1 MERRMKSLVFRMVM
15 VLTIG
20 ATMYNTAW
28 AQNYTAPPV
37 TISKDKVKID
47 GQVFYS
53 HVVLEKQTLYSIS
66 KAYNVSFEEIYKYNP
81 TVEEYGLKKNDI
93 IIIPAGDA
101 AAGTEEAQ
109 PTAQKAT
116 STPAATPKATT
127 VTPRSVNGEIKHAV
141 KWYEDLSSIASKY
154 GVSEKI
160 IMLANDMEDNKIRN
174 NQVLIIPGPDATEE
188 DFAKKAEEEELA
200 QETDSTEVD
209 EWSAYASKRVDATL
223 ILPFKATG
231 SSGSKNNMDFYSG
244 VLLAMKEITDKGIDM
259 HLNVYDITA
268 GADKIPDNVLKES
281 DIILGPVSQ
290 NDITDIMEKVGDA
303 CPVVSP
309 LDQKVEKLVSQYRNL
324 IQAPSTQHS
333 QFTDIANWL
342 KEDYKEGDR
351 IIVISEKGGKQN
363 DAGTILQTIIE
374 RNQIEFTPFIYSIL
388 EGRGIQA
395 KLEAVMTKSGANRV
409 VLASESEAFVNDAVR
424 NLNLISHHNFQ
435 VVLYSSAKIRNFET
449 IEVDNLHHTSLHT
462 SLTYN
467 IDYDN
472 YRARS
477 FILRY
482 RALFKTEPTQFAYL
496 GYDLTK
502 YFVGLILKYDDEWLS
517 HLTEEEASMIQS
529 SFKFVTNGYGGYIN
543 NGIRRIIF
551 GKGYHIEVAPS
562 R

>member
-1 MERRMKSLVFRMVM
+1 MERIMRSLVIRMAM
-15 VLTIG
+15 ILAIG
-20 ATMYNTAW
+20 TSMYNTAS

-47 GQVFYS
+47 GEVFYS

-66 KAYNVSFEEIYKYNP
+66 KAYNVSFEVIYKYNP
-81 TVEEYGLKKNDI
+81 SVEEYGLRKNDVL
-93 IIIPAGDA
+93 IIPASEVPANTGTPTQA
-101 AAGTEEAQ
+101 AS
-109 PTAQKAT
+109 KAT
-116 STPAATPKATT
+116 ETPKATT
-127 VTPRSVNGEIKHAV
+127 ITPRTVNGEIKHAV
-141 KWYEDLSSIASKY
+141 KWYEDLASIAAKY
-154 GVSEKI
+154 GVSEKLI
-160 IMLANDMEDNKIRN
+160 ILANDLEDSRIRN
-174 NQVLIIPGPDATEE
+174 NQVLVIPSPDATEE
-188 DFAKKAEEEELA
+188 DFVKEEVEEEVA
-200 QETDSTEVD
+200 QTTDSTEVD
-209 EWSAYASKRVDATL
+209 EWSVYASKKVDATL

-231 SSGSKNNMDFYSG
+231 TSGSKNHMDFYSG

-259 HLNVYDITA
+259 HLNVYDMTA
-268 GADKIPDNVLKES
+268 GADKIPTDVLQES
-281 DIILGPVSQ
+281 DIILGPVSE
-290 NDITDIMEKVGDA
+290 NDIKAILEKVDGE

-324 IQAPSTQHS
+324 IQAPSTQQS

-342 KEDYKEGDR
+342 KEDFQDGDR

-374 RNQIEFTPFIYSIL
+374 RNEVEFVPFIYNIL
-388 EGRGIQA
+388 EGRSIQA
-395 KLEAVMTKSGANRV
+395 QLEAIMTKTGANRV

-424 NLNLISHHNFQ
+424 NLNLIAHNKFQ

-502 YFVGLILKYDDEWLS
+502 YFIGLILKYDDEWIS